1 MQFVHIHNIDPTPTW
16 LQKVSNEI
24 SQNFSSQKKLIV
36 KSGIN

>member
-24 SQNFSSQKKLIV
+24 SQNFIV
-36 KSGIN
+36 TEKANC